1 MSSLVI
7 RSPGNPRAI
16 ANAIL
21 KNLGGK
27 RFLAMTG
34 ASDLLAIESGLSFRL
49 PPRLADERITHV
61 EIQLERNS
69 RYTVFF
75 ERTSAS
81 GREVEHVKKITGV
94 SPTQL
99 QARFHQIT
107 GLATM
112 LTALA

>member
-7 RSPGNPRAI
+7 RSPDHPRAI

-21 KNLGGK
+21 DHLGGK

-49 PPRLADERITHV
+49 PPRLAHDRITHI
-61 EIQLERNS
+61 EIQLELLS

-75 ERTSAS
+75 ERTSRS
-81 GREVEHVKKITGV
+81 GRRVEHVKKITGV
-94 SPTQL
+94 LPEQL
-99 QARFHQIT
+99 QTRFHQIT

-112 LTALA
+112 LASIA